1 MLWAEHVLILSF
13 LNKENWTNL
22 IPGKKRPSSPPSPPF
37 FLREVHRG
45 YGGMEASL
53 KKKKK

>member
-45 YGGMEASL
+45 CGGMGASL